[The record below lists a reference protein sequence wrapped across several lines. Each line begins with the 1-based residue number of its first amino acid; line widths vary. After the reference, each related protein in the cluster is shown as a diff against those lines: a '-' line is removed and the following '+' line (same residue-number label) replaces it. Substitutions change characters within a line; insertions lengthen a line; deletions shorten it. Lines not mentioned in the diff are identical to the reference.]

1 MLLWV
6 KTQGNEVNESEILI
20 MLGFFYYIF
29 NWLLNVKRLSMNSRG
44 LKIKQLKLAL
54 GLAIFIVPTLTMAIQ
69 QNSIGL
75 TTYGFRAPVG
85 ATSTYAPVASH
96 SSAPLAAP
104 SSVRAFAPVTARS
117 STPAA
122 AQSSAA
128 VARPVAAQ
136 SSVAVARPVAAQSSA
151 AVARP
156 VAAQSSVPVARP
168 VAAQSSA
175 AVARPVAAQSSV
187 AVARPVAAQ
196 SSAAVA
202 RPVAAQSSVPVARPV
217 AAQSSVAVARPVA
230 AQSSA
235 PVAAPT
241 STNAFA
247 PVFAHA
253 PVSVPNISSSIPLT
267 FNGAGNLQNMM
278 SVQNA
283 APIALSTGVSILGTN
298 SATGSAVGANATV
311 AALTN
316 NAGNGISNIQ
326 QTSGTNND
334 QTGLA
339 ANTAAKSNIQ
349 NSASSASGGQLNIN
363 AGDGLNSNAVGSLT
377 STSIVTASQL
387 SAGFKAPV
395 VPATMVALPYN
406 TSSIK

>member
-29 NWLLNVKRLSMNSRG
+29 NWLLKVKRLSMNSRG

-96 SSAPLAAP
+96 SSAPLTAP

-122 AQSSAA
+122 AQSSAAVARPVAAQSSAAVARPVAAQSSVAVARPVAAQSSVA

-175 AVARPVAAQSSV
+175 
-187 AVARPVAAQ
+187 
-196 SSAAVA
+196 
-202 RPVAAQSSVPVARPV
+202 
-217 AAQSSVAVARPVA
+217 
-230 AQSSA
+230 

-241 STNAFA
+241 PTNAFA
-247 PVFAHA
+247 PVFTHA
-253 PVSVPNISSSIPLT
+253 PVSVPNISSSSPLT

>member
-1 MLLWV
+1 MLIGA
-6 KTQGNEVNESEILI
+6 KAQRNEVNESEILKT
-20 MLGFFYYIF
+20 LGFFYYIF
-29 NWLLNVKRLSMNSRG
+29 NWLLKVKRLSMNSIG
-44 LKIKQLKLAL
+44 LKIKKLKLAL
-54 GLAIFIVPTLTMAIQ
+54 GLAIFTVPTLTMAIQ

-85 ATSTYAPVASH
+85 AASTYAPVASH
-96 SSAPLAAP
+96 SSSPLTAP
-104 SSVRAFAPVTARS
+104 SSVRAFAPATARS
-117 STPAA
+117 STPVA
-122 AQSSAA
+122 AQSSAP

-136 SSVAVARPVAAQSSA
+136 SSTPVTRPLAAQSSA
-151 AVARP
+151 PVARP

-168 VAAQSSA
+168 VT
-175 AVARPVAAQSSV
+175 
-187 AVARPVAAQ
+187 
-196 SSAAVA
+196 
-202 RPVAAQSSVPVARPV
+202 AQSSVPVARPV
-217 AAQSSVAVARPVA
+217 ATQSSVPVARPVA

-241 STNAFA
+241 SNNAFA

-267 FNGAGNLQNMM
+267 FNGAGNLQNMI

-387 SAGFKAPV
+387 NAGFKVPV
-395 VPATMVALPYN
+395 VPTAMSALPSN
-406 TSSIK
+406 ANSVK